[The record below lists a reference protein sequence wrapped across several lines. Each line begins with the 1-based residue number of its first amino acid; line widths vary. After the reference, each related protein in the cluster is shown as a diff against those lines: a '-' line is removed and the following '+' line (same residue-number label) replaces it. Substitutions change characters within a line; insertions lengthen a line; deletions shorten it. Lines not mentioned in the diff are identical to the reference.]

1 MPFVVYVIQSCSS
14 EKIYI
19 GHTIDFKKRLRQHND
34 PNWIFDGYTKLNKGP
49 WKLIYKEEFTTRKEA
64 IIREKQLKSAQGRK
78 FIHQKILSKKSKL

>member
-19 GHTIDFKKRLRQHND
+19 GHTSDFKKRLRQHND
-34 PNWIFDGYTKLNKGP
+34 PNWTFGGYTKLNKGP
-49 WKLIYKEEFTTRKEA
+49 WKLIYKEEFATRKEA
-64 IIREKQLKSAQGRK
+64 MIREKQLKSAQGRK